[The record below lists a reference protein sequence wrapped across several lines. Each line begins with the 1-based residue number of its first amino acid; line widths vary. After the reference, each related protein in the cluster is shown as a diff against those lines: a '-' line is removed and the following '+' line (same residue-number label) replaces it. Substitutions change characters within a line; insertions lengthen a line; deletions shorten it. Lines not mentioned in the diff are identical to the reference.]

1 MRVFTIAAII
11 GAATM
16 ITSTAL
22 ITPGWA
28 GEADVVSVRMTE
40 NGGSYRFSV
49 TVRHADAGWD
59 HYADKWEVVTP
70 DGKVIDRRVLA
81 HPHDNEQ
88 PFTRSLGGV
97 RIPAGLAN
105 VRIRAHDKVH
115 GYGGREME
123 VDLKTGK
130 AGPAGGQS

>member
-1 MRVFTIAAII
+1 MSA
-11 GAATM
+11 G
-16 ITSTAL
+16 TAL
-22 ITPGWA
+22 VTPGWA
-28 GEADVVSVRMTE
+28 GEADVVGVRMTE
-40 NGGSYRFSV
+40 NSGSYRLSV

-70 DGKVIDRRVLA
+70 DGKVIDTRVLS

-123 VDLKTGK
+123 VDIKTGK
-130 AGPAGGQS
+130 AGPAGGES